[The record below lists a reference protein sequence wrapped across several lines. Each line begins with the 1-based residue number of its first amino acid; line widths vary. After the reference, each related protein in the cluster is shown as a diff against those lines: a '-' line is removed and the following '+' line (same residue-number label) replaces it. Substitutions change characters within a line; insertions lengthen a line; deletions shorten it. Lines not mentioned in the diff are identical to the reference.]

1 MLISLLYISIDEKS
15 LMHGKNASDFYCNIE
30 IAVANMVGT
39 VTIAANN
46 VVDKTDSLN
55 RHKEYY
61 DQI

>member
-1 MLISLLYISIDEKS
+1 MLISLFYISIDEKS
-15 LMHGKNASDFYCNIE
+15 LMHGKNASDFYCSIE

-39 VTIAANN
+39 VTIAAHN

-55 RHKEYY
+55 RHKKDY